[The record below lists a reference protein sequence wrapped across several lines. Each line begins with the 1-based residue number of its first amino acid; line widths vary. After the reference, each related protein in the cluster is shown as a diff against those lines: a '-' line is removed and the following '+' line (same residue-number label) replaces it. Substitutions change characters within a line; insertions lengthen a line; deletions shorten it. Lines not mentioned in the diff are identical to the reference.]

1 MKDLGDDSTTM
12 EYYQQFPDEFFDS
25 TILADVSE
33 LYGHFLKYIPEHG
46 KVLDFGC
53 GSGRD
58 TKEFLDMGYSVEAID
73 GSSEMCIRAS
83 EYTGIDVKCM
93 DFFDLNE
100 ESKYDGIWACASLL
114 HVGRDRLPE
123 IFEVLRKSIAQGGI
137 LYASFKYG
145 DFSGIRDGRY
155 FDDMNEEILR
165 WILSTVG
172 GFDTVEMWQS
182 QDVRRGKDVDWIN
195 VILKRVS

>member
-1 MKDLGDDSTTM
+1 MKDLCDDSTTM

-25 TILADVSE
+25 TVLADVSE

-145 DFSGIRDGRY
+145 NGMTVRGERQFSDFTEKSIIPL
-155 FDDMNEEILR
+155 FE
-165 WILSTVG
+165 TA
-172 GFDTVEMWQS
+172 GFQI
-182 QDVRRGKDVDWIN
+182 IN
-195 VILKRVS
+195 VVVGEKTKNGSMCWE

>member
-1 MKDLGDDSTTM
+1 MKVLGDDSTTM

-145 DFSGIRDGRY
+145 DLVVFEMED
-155 FDDMNEEILR
+155 ILM
-165 WILSTVG
+165 I
-172 GFDTVEMWQS
+172 
-182 QDVRRGKDVDWIN
+182 
-195 VILKRVS
+195 